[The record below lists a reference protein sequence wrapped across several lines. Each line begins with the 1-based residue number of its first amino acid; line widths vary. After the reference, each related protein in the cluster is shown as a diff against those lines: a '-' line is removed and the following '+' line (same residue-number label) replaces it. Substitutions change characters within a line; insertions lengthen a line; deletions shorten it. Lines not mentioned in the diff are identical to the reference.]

1 VRVSWVV
8 FPELQG
14 DTLMQ
19 VIAVKAGHRGA
30 RVQRIAGRHFG
41 RPDPRGRALQ
51 RRLITTLSEA
61 CDTAGRLR
69 TAHPVQ
75 ANMTRI
81 HKRSFHLD

>member
-41 RPDPRGRALQ
+41 RPDPRGRAPQ

-61 CDTAGRLR
+61 CIRQDAQNSSSR
-69 TAHPVQ
+69 ASEDDPHP
-75 ANMTRI
+75 
-81 HKRSFHLD
+81 